1 MGAPAAPPARGSQPD
16 LSGLPPRLR
25 ERLERE
31 MGRNTTAASST
42 SLRNWL
48 IGVGV
53 VATLGIALIL
63 MQRFGAID
71 WPILRGAAGGHTTNS
86 TGSALKSG
94 VSGDQTAALIDSL
107 KREVDAAKHTP
118 PVKAAA
124 TKEVSEPAREPAPE
138 PAPPPKATEKP
149 AEKPVADAKST
160 DTTPDSGTFFGIGV
174 ASYIDIDKA
183 REEKDKFVQS
193 TTLPGDVV
201 PYEDDGSTMY
211 RVVLGKWATAGDAE
225 RASTALM
232 ERGLITE
239 AHVVTIPK
247 K

>member
-1 MGAPAAPPARGSQPD
+1 MPPHLGALGPLGGPVAPPARGDRPD

-31 MGRNTTAASST
+31 MGRNTKATSST

-53 VATLGIALIL
+53 VATLGIVLIL

-71 WPILRGAAGGHTTNS
+71 WPILRGAAGGHTTSN
-86 TGSALKSG
+86 TGSALKPGS
-94 VSGDQTAALIDSL
+94 SGDQTAALIDSL
-107 KREVDAAKHTP
+107 KREVDAAKHAP
-118 PVKAAA
+118 PVKPVA
-124 TKEVSEPAREPAPE
+124 TKEEPVRVKEAE
-138 PAPPPKATEKP
+138 PAPPPATTEKP
-149 AEKPVADAKST
+149 AEKPAAEAKST

-174 ASYIDIDKA
+174 ASYLDIDKA

-211 RVVLGKWATAGDAE
+211 RVVLGKWATAGDDGE
-225 RASTALM
+225 TC
-232 ERGLITE
+232 
-239 AHVVTIPK
+239 
-247 K
+247 